1 MIPWF
6 SIKRCFAIWL
16 RCQFYMTND
25 CGQKWC
31 LDMDWWIVY
40 IPQSLCKSV
49 NVQIPFPKWQL
60 NMCVLQPDPQQHWVG
75 DFCATGFIYQIV
87 ILRGCVTTVGRSF
100 GFQLSWQIN
109 TMKWVQCCRG
119 VAEPLC
125 LCVDG
130 SQLPSSRGCS
140 LSQGG
145 ELPGSPVCTAGP
157 DSELGRTR
165 GKAFS
170 LLWPRESKETYETT
184 VTTELFWQC
193 GDTAQPGPTPFP
205 FPWVVVSIPV
215 SQPWFSRLPQEVYPL
230 LNGFC
235 LKMFFL
241 VPFCK
246 WHNYKWYRRKWRD
259 GKELLPADSP
269 VTKVNSALMKLLRG
283 SSGHEKLAISFF
295 LNRHFN
301 PNHIFLEIELKCFS
315 ILFFLGWLY

>member
-1 MIPWF
+1 M
-6 SIKRCFAIWL
+6 SA
-16 RCQFYMTND
+16 
-25 CGQKWC
+25 
-31 LDMDWWIVY
+31 
-40 IPQSLCKSV
+40 
-49 NVQIPFPKWQL
+49 
-60 NMCVLQPDPQQHWVG
+60 VLQ
-75 DFCATGFIYQIV
+75 
-87 ILRGCVTTVGRSF
+87 R
-100 GFQLSWQIN
+100 
-109 TMKWVQCCRG
+109 

-157 DSELGRTR
+157 GSELGRTR

-295 LNRHFN
+295 LNQHFN

-315 ILFFLGWLY
+315 ILFFLGWLYQISYFAVLFSASFSHCLLYSRVLQQPGLEGTSKKIIWPNLSNRAHQE